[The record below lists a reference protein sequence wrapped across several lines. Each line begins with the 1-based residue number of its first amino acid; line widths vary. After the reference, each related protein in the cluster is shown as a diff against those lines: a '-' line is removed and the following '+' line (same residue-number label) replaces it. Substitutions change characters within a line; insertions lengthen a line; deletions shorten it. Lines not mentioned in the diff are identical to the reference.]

1 MESSAQVKLVT
12 QEEAN
17 QIDINDV
24 KYYTL
29 TDGTIIRI
37 KGEEDNK
44 EEPEIRFDEQV
55 SSQKNQNEDIKIQS
69 QKQLL
74 EENNEIQTSI
84 EQTHQNKR
92 QEQNPNISSNQYQ
105 YQYQPEEK
113 NQRQNHQ
120 ILNFDQ
126 KNNNLKKNTNLNSGI
141 KNQRNQG
148 EILEP
153 GENYG
158 YFISPKIRNNNTNTS
173 KNNTNNNYKLLN
185 QNTLYDD
192 CHILNQ
198 GYINANAHLI
208 DAEAIQGP
216 ILSQLEFKDLAQSG
230 PQIYQQGPIVRR
242 KLYKL
247 VEAVPIEFK
256 DAYGNQFMNQKNK
269 NNILLNLQKYNY
281 NTYLVEKS
289 RKQKPYINQTMGKN
303 YQARTYQNHYI
314 NNYNYNYPRVNQ
326 YLNGQKIVQQ
336 NQQCMHY
343 NNDRYNNHQ
352 IKTVNQSR
360 NIIEQEFEKE
370 KFIGNQNRGY
380 SNSNH
385 NCNCIYNI
393 QAFKG
398 KGNVQNQS
406 QYKKRF
412 GNNEKSSCH
421 IGHNE

>member
-37 KGEEDNK
+37 KDEEDNK

-55 SSQKNQNEDIKIQS
+55 SSQKNQNEDINIQS

-74 EENNEIQTSI
+74 EENNEIQTSK

-92 QEQNPNISSNQYQ
+92 EEQNPNISSNQYQ

-113 NQRQNHQ
+113 IQRQNHQ

-185 QNTLYDD
+185 
-192 CHILNQ
+192 
-198 GYINANAHLI
+198 
-208 DAEAIQGP
+208 
-216 ILSQLEFKDLAQSG
+216 
-230 PQIYQQGPIVRR
+230 
-242 KLYKL
+242 
-247 VEAVPIEFK
+247 
-256 DAYGNQFMNQKNK
+256 
-269 NNILLNLQKYNY
+269 
-281 NTYLVEKS
+281 
-289 RKQKPYINQTMGKN
+289 
-303 YQARTYQNHYI
+303 
-314 NNYNYNYPRVNQ
+314 
-326 YLNGQKIVQQ
+326 
-336 NQQCMHY
+336 
-343 NNDRYNNHQ
+343 
-352 IKTVNQSR
+352 
-360 NIIEQEFEKE
+360 
-370 KFIGNQNRGY
+370 
-380 SNSNH
+380 
-385 NCNCIYNI
+385 
-393 QAFKG
+393 
-398 KGNVQNQS
+398 
-406 QYKKRF
+406 
-412 GNNEKSSCH
+412 
-421 IGHNE
+421 